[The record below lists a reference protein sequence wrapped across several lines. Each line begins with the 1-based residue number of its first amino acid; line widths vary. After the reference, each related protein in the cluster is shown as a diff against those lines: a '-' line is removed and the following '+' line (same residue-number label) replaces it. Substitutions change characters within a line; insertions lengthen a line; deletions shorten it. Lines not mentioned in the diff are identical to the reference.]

1 MEAIRGDWQR
11 PRPPAPARLY
21 LREAW
26 RSHWS
31 DLDDD
36 LQGQTCTPLTLQR
49 LDWLTECLE
58 AQAPDLQRLD
68 LLQNRPVAA
77 WRQQLEQARE
87 QALAWQVGG

>member
-1 MEAIRGDWQR
+1 MAWLDGIIGDWQQ
-11 PRPPAPARLY
+11 PLPHALARLY

-58 AQAPDLQRLD
+58 AQAPDFQRLG
-68 LLQNRPVAA
+68 LPPNKPVDA
-77 WRQQLEQARE
+77 
-87 QALAWQVGG
+87 